1 MYIYIEL
8 YMDMELHIWLVC
20 NHAYERTTCDWH
32 FTFHGPAQSFASVG
46 CLRSGEKLQVASCNP
61 MKIT

>member
-1 MYIYIEL
+1 
-8 YMDMELHIWLVC
+8 MDMELHIWLVC